1 RIASWRGGAIE
12 SETARPQAMNA
23 QLGLIRA
30 AGYAMIAGSVCLKT
44 PQIARVWRARSL
56 VGLAPA
62 SIYADVFLFATN
74 VMYHVLKKNP
84 FRAYG
89 ESVII
94 LLQTIVMVALM
105 WRFGVDEVAVS
116 STSGRMKSSSAIS
129 GEKKPTEGGMVG
141 RTAIVLGSATAV
153 ALTMQYLPDSM
164 WGWLIIA
171 STPAILAVQLPQ
183 IYKNYRQKHTGE
195 LAVLTVFLAML
206 GSLVR
211 TWTTLAD
218 LGGDPWL
225 MFNYS
230 LGLVTNAILLAQ
242 MWTFRFRTAD
252 VRRAVE
258 VRSHPVAP
266 AA

>member
-1 RIASWRGGAIE
+1 
-12 SETARPQAMNA
+12 M
-23 QLGLIRA
+23 
-30 AGYAMIAGSVCLKT
+30 
-44 PQIARVWRARSL
+44 
-56 VGLAPA
+56 GLAPA

-211 TWTTLAD
+211 TWTTLAV
-218 LGGDPWL
+218 
-225 MFNYS
+225 S
-230 LGLVTNAILLAQ
+230 LFFLLAHKKMLPSPVQ
-242 MWTFRFRTAD
+242 GVVCMSLAMLY
-252 VRRAVE
+252 
-258 VRSHPVAP
+258 HPHVHTRIKSTLSLLQ
-266 AA
+266 